1 MKGPKGAEP
10 TIRGWINPRTGEL
23 LKSQKISQS
32 AIDKWHGIEPNV
44 YPAQVIETITQQ
56 ASLADHIDAYNETVE
71 GKWDAA
77 ENDMLQG
84 MTKTQ
89 LEDYGR
95 QHGIELDRRFLKSKM
110 IAELKQHLS

>member
-10 TIRGWINPRTGEL
+10 TTRGWINPKTGEL
-23 LKSQKISQS
+23 LKSQKMSQA
-32 AIDKWHGIEPNV
+32 AIDQWHGIEPNV
-44 YPAQVIETITQQ
+44 YPAQVIETVVQQ
-56 ASLADHIDAYNETVE
+56 AAIAEHAELYDATVE

-84 MTKTQ
+84 MTKTE

-110 IAELKQHLS
+110 ISELKQHLS